1 LLYLKQF
8 KTQRDIKQS
17 VLNKHMGAQCPH
29 FIIGYKMANLRILK
43 LSTGE
48 EIVGDIVEETADKYR
63 VENPCVLAIGMNQA
77 GKAALQMQ
85 PLLIFSEQKVVEFN
99 PNHVIYNV
107 SVAQEIKNKYNE
119 IYGSGIV
126 LPPTQ
131 GIIT

>member
-1 LLYLKQF
+1 
-8 KTQRDIKQS
+8 
-17 VLNKHMGAQCPH
+17 
-29 FIIGYKMANLRILK
+29 MANLRILK

-48 EIVGDIVEETADKYR
+48 EIVGDIVEENADKYR
-63 VENPCVLAIGMNQA
+63 MENPCVLAIGMNQA

-126 LPPTQ
+126 LPTSQ

>member
-1 LLYLKQF
+1 MLYLKQF

>member
-1 LLYLKQF
+1 
-8 KTQRDIKQS
+8 
-17 VLNKHMGAQCPH
+17 
-29 FIIGYKMANLRILK
+29 MANLRILK

>member
-1 LLYLKQF
+1 
-8 KTQRDIKQS
+8 
-17 VLNKHMGAQCPH
+17 
-29 FIIGYKMANLRILK
+29 MANLRILK

-48 EIVGDIVEETADKYR
+48 EIVGDIVEENADKYR
-63 VENPCVLAIGMNQA
+63 MENPCVLAIGMNQA

-126 LPPTQ
+126 LPPSQ
-131 GIIT
+131 DIII

>member
-1 LLYLKQF
+1 MAPF
-8 KTQRDIKQS
+8 
-17 VLNKHMGAQCPH
+17 

-63 VENPCVLAIGMNQA
+63 MENPCVLAIGMNQA

-99 PNHVIYNV
+99 PNHVIYDV

-126 LPPTQ
+126 VPPQ
-131 GIIT
+131 SKIIT

>member
-1 LLYLKQF
+1 M
-8 KTQRDIKQS
+8 QRNIKQN
-17 VLNKHMGAQCPH
+17 VLNNSKGAAMAPF

-63 VENPCVLAIGMNQA
+63 MENPCVLAIGMNQA

-99 PNHVIYNV
+99 PSHVIYNV

-126 LPPTQ
+126 LPTSQ

>member
-1 LLYLKQF
+1 
-8 KTQRDIKQS
+8 
-17 VLNKHMGAQCPH
+17 
-29 FIIGYKMANLRILK
+29 MANLRILK

-48 EIVGDIVEETADKYR
+48 EIVGDIVEENADKYR
-63 VENPCVLAIGMNQA
+63 MENPCVLAIGMNQA

-119 IYGSGIV
+119 RYGSGIV
-126 LPPTQ
+126 LPPSQ
-131 GIIT
+131 DIII

>member
-1 LLYLKQF
+1 
-8 KTQRDIKQS
+8 
-17 VLNKHMGAQCPH
+17 
-29 FIIGYKMANLRILK
+29 MANLRILK
-43 LSTGE
+43 LTTGE
-48 EIVGDIVEETADKYR
+48 ELVGDIVEETSDKYR
-63 VENPCVLAIGMNQA
+63 MENPCVLAIGMNQA

-99 PNHVIYNV
+99 SNHVIYNV